1 MMRCLPFLARLARE
15 RRGAVVIETAIVAPA
30 LVLLSLGG
38 FEVSNIVARQSEIQ
52 SAAAEAAQIALAA
65 KPDEETEIT
74 TVKQVVMAST
84 GLPAG
89 NVTLQTVFRCKD
101 GPSGYVDTTDDC
113 DEGSVAWQYLQI
125 TMSDTYTPIWT
136 SFGVGAPI
144 EFNVVRTVMVADT

>member
-1 MMRCLPFLARLARE
+1 MMTRRTFLSRFQRDAG
-15 RRGAVVIETAIVAPA
+15 GAVVIETAIVAPA

-65 KPDEETEIT
+65 KPDENAEIT
-74 TVKQVVMAST
+74 TVKEVVMAST
-84 GLPAG
+84 GLSAD
-89 NVTLQTVFRCKD
+89 NVTLETVYRCKD
-101 GPSGYVDTTDDC
+101 GPEGYVPSTDDC
-113 DEGSVAWQYLQI
+113 DEGSIAWQYLQI

-144 EFNVVRTVMVADT
+144 QYNVVRTVMVADT

>member
-1 MMRCLPFLARLARE
+1 MIATRALLARLARDA
-15 RRGAVVIETAIVAPA
+15 RGAVVIETAIVAPA

-65 KPDEETEIT
+65 KPDEEAEIT
-74 TVKQVVMAST
+74 IVKEVVMAST
-84 GLPAG
+84 GLAAD
-89 NVTLQTVFRCKD
+89 NVSLETVYRCKD
-101 GPSGYVDTTDDC
+101 GPTGYVSTTDDC
-113 DEGSVAWQYLQI
+113 DEGSIAWQYLQI
-125 TMSDTYTPIWT
+125 SMSDTYTPIWT